1 VLDVAAGTGNA
12 ALAAA
17 SAGAAVTASDLCPE
31 LLDHGRAVAADRGM
45 EVRFQEANAEALP
58 FGADEFDVVLSCIG
72 VMFAPHHQQSADE
85 LIRVCRPGGT
95 IAVLSWTPNGF
106 IGRMFGAMKPHVPA
120 PPAGV
125 QPPPL
130 WGDEGHV
137 RDLFGDRVTDVE
149 ARRATLAVD
158 QFADGPAFRDY
169 FKTHYGPTISA
180 YRAIAGQ
187 PEVVAA
193 LDADLAAL
201 GDDALAGSP
210 TMQWE
215 YLIVT
220 ARRSAT

>member
-1 VLDVAAGTGNA
+1 
-12 ALAAA
+12 
-17 SAGAAVTASDLCPE
+17 
-31 LLDHGRAVAADRGM
+31 M
-45 EVRFQEANAEALP
+45 
-58 FGADEFDVVLSCIG
+58 VLSCIG

-95 IAVLSWTPNGF
+95 IAVLSWTPAGF
-106 IGRMFGAMKPHVPA
+106 IGRMFATMKPHVPA

-137 RDLFGDRVTDVE
+137 RDLFGDRVSDVE
-149 ARRATLAVD
+149 TRRATLAVD
-158 QFADGPAFRDY
+158 QFGDGAAFRDY

-193 LDADLAAL
+193 LDAELAAL
-201 GDDALAGSP
+201 GDDALAGSSDDAVGVP
-210 TMQWE
+210 DRHRPAPVSSQ
-215 YLIVT
+215 
-220 ARRSAT
+220 SAAASLVSI